1 MDRDEAEV
9 AHADLEAVR
18 VEVEVDQ
25 IEAEAYLVEVGHLLH
40 DGHAQDPEV
49 VRVFQNVADT
59 AAPRV
64 VEAVHVAVVR
74 QGLFN
79 CAWCFLILKILFL
92 IFFRSRSRSRSRK
105 GSKSRSRSKSGSP
118 IQKKKRA
125 AILSDSEDDDGQPKN
140 KKSRPKITDSDH
152 EGEENEPKGDVAEKP
167 EGVISK
173 LIDSSGDEGVDD
185 RGGG

>member
-1 MDRDEAEV
+1 M

-25 IEAEAYLVEVGHLLH
+25 IEAAAYLVEVGQLLH

-64 VEAVHVAVVR
+64 VEVVHGAVVR

-79 CAWCFLILKILFL
+79 Y
-92 IFFRSRSRSRSRK
+92 
-105 GSKSRSRSKSGSP
+105 
-118 IQKKKRA
+118 
-125 AILSDSEDDDGQPKN
+125 DS
-140 KKSRPKITDSDH
+140 
-152 EGEENEPKGDVAEKP
+152 
-167 EGVISK
+167 
-173 LIDSSGDEGVDD
+173 
-185 RGGG
+185 